1 MKGKKDDMLK
11 QLKNLDEMSD
21 KDIDY
26 SDSPDLSEVDFSK
39 FELVKHK
46 KQVVTMR
53 LDSDLLEF
61 FKSMGKGYQ
70 TKINEILREY
80 KRQHKHSMQ

>member
-46 KQVVTMR
+46 KKVVTI
-53 LDSDLLEF
+53 SY
-61 FKSMGKGYQ
+61 SQ
-70 TKINEILREY
+70 
-80 KRQHKHSMQ
+80 

>member
-46 KQVVTMR
+46 KKVVTMR
-53 LDSDLLEF
+53 LDSDLLDF

-80 KRQHKHSMQ
+80 KRQHKH

>member
-11 QLKNLDEMSD
+11 QLKNLDEMND

-80 KRQHKHSMQ
+80 KRQHKH

>member
-11 QLKNLDEMSD
+11 QLKNLDELSD

-26 SDSPDLSEVDFSK
+26 SDSPDLSEVDFSE
-39 FELVKHK
+39 FELTKHK
-46 KQVVTMR
+46 KKVVTMR
-53 LDSDLLEF
+53 LDSDLLDF
-61 FKSMGKGYQ
+61 FKAMGKGYQ

-80 KRQHKHSMQ
+80 KRQHKH

>member
-46 KQVVTMR
+46 KKVVTMR
-53 LDSDLLEF
+53 LDSDLLDF
-61 FKSMGKGYQ
+61 FKSMGKGYK

-80 KRQHKHSMQ
+80 KRQHKH